1 MSLALF
7 FAMISA
13 SIVRD
18 VALDGG
24 AGLVEQRGLLQH
36 LVLFADAALGAHI
49 GGGYV
54 AAPVR
59 AEIGLGLDERA
70 GTGDHVED
78 ALVEALGRDRL
89 GQKFGDAG
97 IAGHRDA
104 GLLGM
109 ARQPE
114 CRRGGSA

>member
-7 FAMISA
+7 FAMIPA

-49 GGGYV
+49 GGIGV

-59 AEIGLGLDERA
+59 AEIGLGLDEGA

-78 ALVEALGRDRL
+78 ALVEPLRLDRL
-89 GQKFGDAG
+89 GPKFSE
-97 IAGHRDA
+97 
-104 GLLGM
+104 
-109 ARQPE
+109 ARLP
-114 CRRGGSA
+114 